1 MIKKTSVF
9 AVTVAL
15 AILPASARAA
25 GPACARWNTEV
36 TECDVYPN
44 VANCASGGLSFSQR
58 RNWKSK
64 LYVKTFEEACSN
76 WKKYGYPNQAAP
88 YASQL
93 ISPTQARCSVDDNG
107 NGLPDDAIQA
117 VLDKEPDVR
126 ESCCKR
132 EPNGPNKA
140 LTIDGSYAKLVNPIN
155 PQFATVVYLPPAY
168 GREFST
174 LTFSHNGTVYV
185 SQIERIRNW
194 NKARFGGPSNANTWY
209 TDLKTGNDPAMIAL
223 ETASCGGVLNNS
235 ANAPWECKPQVHHMI
250 PRVDENGCDC
260 GPNSAENALVIS
272 AKLNGEMSNNC
283 NDPKMIA
290 ILDKWAPENLAGAG
304 AAMEQ
309 SPKLAM
315 NDFQISRAR
324 WQESLATH
332 SLAPMCV
339 GL

>member
-1 MIKKTSVF
+1 MIKNTSVF

-36 TECDVYPN
+36 TECEVYPN
-44 VANCASGGLSFSQR
+44 VANCASGGLSFNQR
-58 RNWKSK
+58 RIWKSK
-64 LYVKTFEEACSN
+64 LYVTNFEDACSN
-76 WKKYGYPNQAAP
+76 WKKYGYPTQAAP

-93 ISPTQARCSVDDNG
+93 ISPTQVRCSVDDNG

-132 EPNGPNKA
+132 EPLGPNRWM
-140 LTIDGSYAKLVNPIN
+140 LLDGDWVRLKNLNN
-155 PQFATVVYLPPAY
+155 GQTMGVVYRAPAY
-168 GREFST
+168 GREYSSLSFSW
-174 LTFSHNGTVYV
+174 NGNQYL
-185 SQIERIRNW
+185 SQVEKIRSLS
-194 NKARFGGPSNANTWY
+194 KALMGGPAEPNLFYS
-209 TDLKTGNDPAMIAL
+209 DL
-223 ETASCGGVLNNS
+223 TASSLAGLEPTSCEGVLDNS
-235 ANAPWECKPQVHHMI
+235 PGAPWECKPQVHHMV

-260 GPNSAENALVIS
+260 GQNSAENALVIS

-283 NDPKMIA
+283 NDPRMIA
-290 ILDKWAPENLAGAG
+290 ILDEWAPESVAAGG
-304 AAMEQ
+304 PAMEDA
-309 SPKLAM
+309 PMLAM
-315 NDFQISRAR
+315 NDFQVSRAR

-332 SLAPMCV
+332 SLAPMCI